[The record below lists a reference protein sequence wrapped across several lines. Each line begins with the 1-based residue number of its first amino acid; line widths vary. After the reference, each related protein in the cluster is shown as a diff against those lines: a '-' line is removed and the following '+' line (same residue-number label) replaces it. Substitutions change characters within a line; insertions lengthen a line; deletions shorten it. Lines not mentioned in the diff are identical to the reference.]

1 MKKYSVNPN
10 AENVLNGVAA
20 TILVIGW
27 IFAVVGIIAG
37 IAAAIDQGEWF
48 YALAGF
54 LGGGLILLMFYI
66 VWAELKVIINIS
78 RSLYNIQ
85 DELESLKADRHE
97 AVE

>member
-27 IFAVVGIIAG
+27 IFAIAGIVVG
-37 IAAAIDQGEWF
+37 IAAAVQQGEWI
-48 YALAGF
+48 YALAGV
-54 LGGGLILLMFYI
+54 LGGGFILLLFYI
-66 VWAELKVIINIS
+66 IWAELKVIINIS

-85 DELESLKADRHE
+85 DDLENLKADRPA